1 MASYYSTQYNLD
13 KQAPS
18 LEDLTKNVG
27 KKECWFYSYTVP
39 AGGLASGSILH
50 LRLLPAGQIF
60 FLPKESYIQWS
71 DMGTGTTFD
80 IGHAA
85 YTGLDGAAVAA
96 DDNLFDDDVD
106 VATSASEALLGS
118 DYGIGTTTTANGMFK
133 EFNSKDGVPI
143 IVTNAGST
151 MAAAATV
158 YGYLSFVR

>member
-1 MASYYSTQYNLD
+1 MASYYSTQYNMD

-18 LEDLTKNVG
+18 LASLTKNEG
-27 KKECWFYSYTVP
+27 KKECWFYSYTVG
-39 AGGLASGSILH
+39 ASALAIGSILH

-71 DMGTGTTFD
+71 DMGTGTTID
-80 IGHAA
+80 IGYAA

-106 VATSASEALLGS
+106 VAASASEALLGS
-118 DYGIGTTTTANGMFK
+118 DYGIGTTAAANGMFK
-133 EFNSKDGVPI
+133 EFNSMSGVSI

-151 MAAAATV
+151 LAASGTI
-158 YGYLSFVR
+158 YGYLSFIR